1 MADRSHIL
9 IVEDDPLIVDIMVAS
24 LEADFRVSSVNT
36 VAAAIAFLRTSHVD
50 VALIDKILPD
60 GRGTEVACC
69 ADGFGTAV
77 IEMSGYPQEMDHL
90 EHSTRLHL
98 LKPFGIQA
106 FRQSKMLCTRS
117 VEPRRDEHRILRYN

>member
-1 MADRSHIL
+1 MASRCHVL
-9 IVEDDPLIVDIMVAS
+9 IVGDDPLIVDVVVAS
-24 LEADFRVSSVNT
+24 LELEYRVSSVNT
-36 VAAAIAFLRTSHVD
+36 VGAALAYLRTSHVD

-90 EHSTRLHL
+90 EHSARPHL
-98 LKPFGIQA
+98 AQTLWSQA
-106 FRQSKMLCTRS
+106 SIRQ
-117 VEPRRDEHRILRYN
+117 

>member
-24 LEADFRVSSVNT
+24 LELEFHVSSVNT
-36 VAAAIAFLRTSHVD
+36 VAAALAYLRTSHVD

-60 GRGTEVACC
+60 GRGTEVAVSPSNIG
-69 ADGFGTAV
+69 AVV

-90 EHSTRLHL
+90 EHSAHLHL

-106 FRQSKMLCTRS
+106 LLSTIENALHKVSGADAGTNF
-117 VEPRRDEHRILRYN
+117 EY